1 MSEDQTPSDGDE
13 VVEESAIEQGDPQPD
28 QAAVDATGLFGG
40 VARWCRRRWV
50 NLLLVAGLLVSAG
63 AAGGIYWWMYRPDRL
78 TDDAARG
85 QVTDAAREG
94 TVALLSY
101 APETLDKDL
110 ADAKSHLTGEFLTYY
125 GQFTEKFVAP
135 ASRQRGI
142 KTEASV
148 IRAAVSDMRPERAVV
163 LAFVNQ
169 VTTSKERPDP
179 SLATS
184 SVLVTLVK
192 SNGRWLIS
200 EFNPI

>member
-1 MSEDQTPSDGDE
+1 MSEDQTPSGDVE
-13 VVEESAIEQGDPQPD
+13 AVEEAVIDQGEATTGDPGPLTR
-28 QAAVDATGLFGG
+28 VL
-40 VARWCRRRWV
+40 RWCRSRSV
-50 NLLLVAGLLVSAG
+50 NLLLVVGIVASAA
-63 AAGGIYWWMYRPDRL
+63 AAGGIYWWLYRPDRL
-78 TDDAARG
+78 TDAAARG
-85 QVTDAAREG
+85 QVTEAAREG

-101 APETLDKDL
+101 APDTLDKDL
-110 ADAKSHLTGEFLTYY
+110 ATAKSHLTGEFLTYY

>member
-1 MSEDQTPSDGDE
+1 MSEDQIPA
-13 VVEESAIEQGDPQPD
+13 VEEIEEAVID
-28 QAAVDATGLFGG
+28 QSDDSSTDASHDATGGRSRVLN
-40 VARWCRRRWV
+40 WCKRRWI
-50 NLLLVAGLLVSAG
+50 NLLLVAGLVLSAG
-63 AAGGIYWWMYRPDRL
+63 AAGGAYWWMYRPDRL
-78 TDDAARG
+78 TDAAARN
-85 QVTDAAREG
+85 QVTEAAREG

-101 APETLDKDL
+101 APDTLDKDL
-110 ADAKSHLTGEFLTYY
+110 ANAKSHLTGEFLTYY
-125 GQFTEKFVAP
+125 GQFTDKFVAP

-148 IRAAVSDMRPERAVV
+148 IRAAVSEMRPERAVV

>member
-1 MSEDQTPSDGDE
+1 MSEDQIPA
-13 VVEESAIEQGDPQPD
+13 VEEIEEAVID
-28 QAAVDATGLFGG
+28 QSDDSSTDASHDATGGRSRVLN
-40 VARWCRRRWV
+40 WCKRRWI
-50 NLLLVAGLLVSAG
+50 NLLLVAGLLLSAG
-63 AAGGIYWWMYRPDRL
+63 AAGGAYWWMYRPDRL
-78 TDDAARG
+78 TDAAARN
-85 QVTDAAREG
+85 QVTEAAREG

-101 APETLDKDL
+101 APDTLDKDL
-110 ADAKSHLTGEFLTYY
+110 ANAKSHLTGEFLTYY
-125 GQFTEKFVAP
+125 GQFTDKFVAP

-148 IRAAVSDMRPERAVV
+148 IRAAVSEMRPERAVV

-192 SNGRWLIS
+192 SDGRWLIS

>member
-1 MSEDQTPSDGDE
+1 MSEDQIPA
-13 VVEESAIEQGDPQPD
+13 VEEIEESVINQSDD
-28 QAAVDATGLFGG
+28 SSSDASHDAAGG
-40 VARWCRRRWV
+40 RSRVLNWCKRRWI
-50 NLLLVAGLLVSAG
+50 NLLLVAGLVLSAG
-63 AAGGIYWWMYRPDRL
+63 AAAGAYWWMYRPDRL
-78 TDDAARG
+78 TDAAARN
-85 QVTDAAREG
+85 QVTEAAREG

-101 APETLDKDL
+101 APDTLDKDL
-110 ADAKSHLTGEFLTYY
+110 ANAKSHLTGEFLTYY
-125 GQFTEKFVAP
+125 GQFTDKFVAP

-148 IRAAVSDMRPERAVV
+148 IRAAVSEMRPERAVV

-192 SNGRWLIS
+192 SDGRWLIS

>member
-1 MSEDQTPSDGDE
+1 MSEDQIPA
-13 VVEESAIEQGDPQPD
+13 VEEIEEAVID
-28 QAAVDATGLFGG
+28 QSDDSSTDASHDATGGRSRVLN
-40 VARWCRRRWV
+40 WCKRRWI
-50 NLLLVAGLLVSAG
+50 NLLLVAGLVLSAG
-63 AAGGIYWWMYRPDRL
+63 AAGGAYWWMYRPDRL
-78 TDDAARG
+78 TDAAARN
-85 QVTDAAREG
+85 QVTEAAREG

-101 APETLDKDL
+101 APDTLDKDL
-110 ADAKSHLTGEFLTYY
+110 ANAKSHLTGEFLTYY
-125 GQFTEKFVAP
+125 GQFTDKFVAP

-148 IRAAVSDMRPERAVV
+148 IRAAVSEMRPERAVV

-192 SNGRWLIS
+192 SDGRWLIS